1 MWAAAGILS
10 GWLGDKYGPAWIGCA
25 TILLSLPWYGLVAIE
40 GSLAMF
46 LTFFALEGKHN
57 PNPSIWS
64 CPLTIVNPLVFF
76 ASGLNPPVM
85 LELSSV
91 SRTIEGV
98 GCMTFILSVPVNRET
113 DTPDKMLMFMG
124 LSTSRLESERQV
136 SVPSI

>member
-46 LTFFALEGKHN
+46 LTFFALEGKHK

-98 GCMTFILSVPVNRET
+98 GCMTFILAYRSTVKL
-113 DTPDKMLMFMG
+113 TPPTRCSCLWGFQPRVWD
-124 LSTSRLESERQV
+124 RNDR
-136 SVPSI
+136 